1 MFSSLVTLL
10 ACTEVVLGASIH
22 RRVAPIPPS
31 QDPFYQPPAGF
42 ESAAPGTILRSRP
55 APAKLEVLNAVPIN
69 IKQVTQLLYRTT
81 NALGQP
87 EVTVST
93 VMVPNNASY
102 DKVVSY
108 QVAEDSGGQ
117 INCAPSYTLQTGSQ
131 AIYAG
136 TGDVEM
142 LLIIGALNEGW
153 IVSSPDWEGPNSTF
167 IEGVQAG
174 QATLDSVR
182 AVLSSG
188 SITGVESNAS
198 VAMWGYSGGALASEW
213 AMELNT
219 KYAPELKFVGAA
231 IGGVTPNVPNVYNSI
246 NRGPF
251 AGLAAAGL
259 LGLADAFP
267 DFQTA
272 LTNQLI
278 PAKAA
283 QFYQAGQNC
292 FYGDVVLF
300 AGQDMGTYFKD
311 GNNIIV
317 EPTIAKYFRT
327 NALMGQ
333 HGVPQM
339 PLFVYKAIAD
349 EISPIA
355 DTDALVEQFCGDGV
369 SITYVRDAAG
379 EHFTQAATSF
389 PDVINFLRARFAGT
403 PISGCSIRTEFLD
416 ILDPGALP
424 TFDNIVIQEL
434 LNDLG
439 TPVGPNHF

>member
-1 MFSSLVTLL
+1 MFFSLLNLL
-10 ACTEVVLGASIH
+10 ICSQVALGSIH
-22 RRVAPIPPS
+22 RRVAPIPPA
-31 QDPFYQPPAGF
+31 QDPFYQPPAGY
-42 ESAAPGTILRSRP
+42 ENAVPGTILRSRP
-55 APAKLEVLNAVPIN
+55 APAKFQALSLVPVN

-93 VMVPNNASY
+93 VMVPENASY

-108 QVAEDSGGQ
+108 QVAEDNGGQ

-131 AIYAG
+131 SIYAG

-142 LLIIGALNEGW
+142 LLILGALNEGW

-167 IEGVQAG
+167 IEGFQAG
-174 QATLDSVR
+174 QSTLDSVR

-188 SITGVESNAS
+188 KITGVKSDAK
-198 VAMWGYSGGALASEW
+198 VQMWGYSGGALASEW
-213 AMELNT
+213 AMELQSS
-219 KYAPELKFVGAA
+219 YAPELKFVGAA
-231 IGGVTPNVPNVYNSI
+231 IGGVTPNVQNVYGTI
-246 NRGPF
+246 NHGPF
-251 AGLAAAGL
+251 AGIAAAAL
-259 LGLADAFP
+259 LGMANAFK

-283 QFYQAGQNC
+283 EFYQAGQNC

-300 AGQDMGTYFKD
+300 AGQNISSYFYD
-311 GNNIIV
+311 GDNIV
-317 EPTIAKYFRT
+317 LEPTLAKYFRS
-327 NALMGQ
+327 NAQMGR
-333 HGVPQM
+333 HGVPLM
-339 PLFVYKAIAD
+339 PLFVYKAVAD

-355 DTDALVEQFCGDGV
+355 DTDALVDQFCGDGV

-389 PDVINFLRARFAGT
+389 PDVINFLRARFAET
-403 PISGCSIRTEFLD
+403 PISGCSIRNEFLD
-416 ILDPGALP
+416 ALDAGGPSYFGSI
-424 TFDNIVIQEL
+424 IVTEL
-434 LNDLG
+434 LNLLG
-439 TPVGPNHF
+439 KPVGPGNV